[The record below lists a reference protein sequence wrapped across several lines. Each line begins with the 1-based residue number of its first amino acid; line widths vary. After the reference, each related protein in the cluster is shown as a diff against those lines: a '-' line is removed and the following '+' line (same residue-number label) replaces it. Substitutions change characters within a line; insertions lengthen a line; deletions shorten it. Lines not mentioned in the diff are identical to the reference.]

1 LQPKGGRDG
10 YNTLWEEIWVT
21 WRPGVKPMLLG
32 QDDQIDSLEKKGKL
46 TEKDAHIVLN
56 APILKVGKGG

>member
-1 LQPKGGRDG
+1 MWKQ
-10 YNTLWEEIWVT
+10 
-21 WRPGVKPMLLG
+21 GVKPVLVG
-32 QDDQIDSLEKKGKL
+32 QDDQIDKLEKQGEM